1 LGQENNSNSN
11 NLGGNYEVISL
22 YDLIQILIKRKK
34 LIILVFMICV
44 LAAVV
49 GSLMM
54 DPVYRIFS
62 VLSPGQYFD
71 QEGQIRFVSS
81 PENLSSIIARGSFHS
96 QVLERLNWDPKKPE
110 NNIDVQTDLPR
121 GTDNVYLSI
130 DSANTDKAREYMN
143 GLIGYLFDYY
153 GQRTRVITGK
163 IKNSINASEKKLS
176 VLKETEKRLRAQ
188 LEQIQANTADIIAQ
202 RAALLRNP
210 GEAETL
216 PLLLYSNTIQQN
228 VSYMDQLYKS
238 LEENSMEQKNLEQNI
253 DDLLLQLS
261 GSNGMSGEDVIEKG
275 SFEGLIVVQEPT
287 VEPDRV
293 KPNRTLMVA
302 LAAVLGLFLG
312 IFMAFFK
319 EFWQSQ
325 KKLHSS

>member
-1 LGQENNSNSN
+1 MGKENGSNSN
-11 NLGGNYEVISL
+11 NLDGNYEVISL
-22 YDLIQILIKRKK
+22 YDLIQILIKRRK
-34 LIILVFMICV
+34 LIILVFMVCT
-44 LAAVV
+44 LSAVV

-81 PENLSSIIARGSFHS
+81 PENLSSIISRGSFHS
-96 QVLERLNWDPKKPE
+96 LVLERLNWDPEKPE
-110 NNIDVQTDLPR
+110 NNINVQTDLPR

-143 GLIGYLFDYY
+143 GLIDYLFDYY

-163 IKNSINASEKKLS
+163 IKNSISASEKKVK
-176 VLKETEKRLRAQ
+176 VLKETEKRLRVQ
-188 LEQIQANTADIIAQ
+188 LEQIQANTADIITQ
-202 RAALLRNP
+202 RDALLRDP
-210 GEAETL
+210 GETETL

-238 LEENSMEQKNLEQNI
+238 LEENSMEQKNLEQTI

-261 GSNGMSGEDVIEKG
+261 GSHEMSGEDVLERG
-275 SFEGLIVVQEPT
+275 SFEGLVVVQEPT

-312 IFMAFFK
+312 VFLAFFK

>member
-1 LGQENNSNSN
+1 MRYL
-11 NLGGNYEVISL
+11 
-22 YDLIQILIKRKK
+22 
-34 LIILVFMICV
+34 
-44 LAAVV
+44 
-49 GSLMM
+49 
-54 DPVYRIFS
+54 
-62 VLSPGQYFD
+62 
-71 QEGQIRFVSS
+71 SS
-81 PENLSSIIARGSFHS
+81 PENLNSYISKGSFHT
-96 QVLERLNWDPKKPE
+96 QILKDLNWDLEEPE
-110 NNIDVQTDLPR
+110 NNFKVQTDLPR
-121 GTDNVYLSI
+121 GSDNVYLSI

-143 GLIGYLFDYY
+143 ALMDYLLVYY
-153 GQRTRVITGK
+153 QQLSRVITGK
-163 IKNSINASEKKLS
+163 IKNSIDASEQKLQ

-188 LEQIQANTADIIAQ
+188 LEQIQANTADIITQ
-202 RAALLRNP
+202 RDALLRNP

-228 VSYMDQLYKS
+228 ISYMDQLHKS
-238 LEENSMEQKNLEQNI
+238 LEKNSMEQKNLKQNI

-261 GSNGMSGEDVIEKG
+261 GTSGMSGEDVLKKE
-275 SFEGLIVVQEPT
+275 SFEGLLVVQEPT